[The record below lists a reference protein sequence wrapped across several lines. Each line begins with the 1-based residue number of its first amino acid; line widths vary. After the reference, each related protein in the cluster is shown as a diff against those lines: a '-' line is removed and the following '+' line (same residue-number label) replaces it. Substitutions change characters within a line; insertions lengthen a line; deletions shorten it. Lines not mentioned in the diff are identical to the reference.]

1 MPTHYIFDVDGTLT
15 PSRSLIDPEFE
26 KWFFAFCGKNNVY
39 LVTGSDRVKTI
50 EQIGIPLY
58 FAAKR
63 VYNCSG
69 NEVWERDRI
78 VGQNKMSVSVSP
90 QAHGHFKMS
99 VSVSLLESLKQ
110 ELFRSQFPIK
120 TGNHIEQR
128 MGLINFSTVGR
139 NATREQREKYKQ
151 FDITYRERRH
161 IATRL
166 THKFPNYQFQVAGE
180 IGIDIVEEG
189 KDKAQIIKDFESS
202 TDKLVFFGD
211 NIYKGGN
218 DYTLA
223 KVIED
228 NQMGI
233 AHQVSNWQHT
243 WDILKSKY

>member
-69 NEVWERDRI
+69 NEVWEKDRI
-78 VGQNKMSVSVSP
+78 VGQN
-90 QAHGHFKMS
+90 KMS

-151 FDITYRERRH
+151 FDITYRERYH

-166 THKFPNYQFQVAGE
+166 TYKFSNYQFQVAGE

-189 KDKAQIIKDFESS
+189 KDKAQIVKDFESS

-243 WDILKSKY
+243 WDILKSEY

>member
-1 MPTHYIFDVDGTLT
+1 MSIHYIFDVDGTLT
-15 PSRSLIDPEFE
+15 PSRNLIDPEFE
-26 KWFFAFCGKNNVY
+26 KWFFNFCGKNNVY

-50 EQIGIPLY
+50 EQIGIRLY

-69 NEVWERDRI
+69 NEVWERDSI
-78 VGQNKMSVSVSP
+78 VHQN
-90 QAHGHFKMS
+90 KMS

-110 ELFRSQFPIK
+110 EPFRSQFPIK

-151 FDITYRERRH
+151 FDIAYRERHH

-180 IGIDIVEEG
+180 IGIDIVEKG
-189 KDKAQIIKDFESS
+189 KDKAQIIKDFETS

-211 NIYKGGN
+211 TTYKGGN
-218 DYTLA
+218 DYPLA
-223 KVIED
+223 KAIED
-228 NQMGI
+228 NQMGCV
-233 AHQVSNWQHT
+233 HQVNGWPHT
-243 WDILKSKY
+243 FKILKFLSEDLLSEEGY